1 MRRVRRTGSTAPAR
15 IAGQRKPLLA
25 GQEEFLR
32 ELMAKRKGII
42 LAEIR
47 AALIER
53 GVVPMSLMT
62 IWSMLK
68 WLDQS
73 HQKSG

>member
-1 MRRVRRTGSTAPAR
+1 VRRVRRTGSTAPAR

-53 GVVPMSLMT
+53 GVVPMT

>member
-1 MRRVRRTGSTAPAR
+1 MRRPGSTAPAR
-15 IAGQRKPLLA
+15 IAGQRKPLVA
-25 GQEEFLR
+25 RQEEFLR

-53 GVVPMSLMT
+53 GVVPMT